1 MTSVLAAVDGS
12 DGSRRAASF
21 ARDVAQ
27 AFRARLIFLHVIEP
41 LQRAGVHG
49 PDESASGYY
58 ARQMQWATEFLRD
71 LADELRV
78 RGSEQIIE
86 MGRPGDVICREAH
99 ERNAD
104 LIVLGAH
111 GHGSG
116 SRLILGSV
124 AGRAAASAT
133 GSVTIVR

>member
-12 DGSRRAASF
+12 DSSRRAASF

-27 AFRARLIFLHVIEP
+27 VFRARLTFLHVIEP
-41 LQRAGVHG
+41 LQRAGAHG
-49 PDESASGYY
+49 LDESASEYY
-58 ARQMQWATEFLRD
+58 ARQMKWATAFLGD
-71 LADELRV
+71 LADELQV
-78 RGSEQIIE
+78 SESEQIVE

-104 LIVLGAH
+104 LIVVGAH